1 MSFDSNY
8 TEQVDLLLDVLP
20 VINKFD
26 CFALKGGT
34 AINLFIRNMPRLSV
48 DIDLAYLP
56 IEPREIFLLNITK
69 QLNQMKK
76 LISEQ
81 DSNLV
86 VKPSFMKSG
95 QLAKLFVYKNDAVIK
110 IEPNFVIRGSVYSCE
125 EYGLCQKTQDQFLKF
140 CRTKTLSFA
149 DLYGGK
155 ICAALDRQHPRD
167 LFDVKLLFDNQGI
180 TEDVRI
186 ALIVYLISSPRP
198 LHELLTSNPNLKD
211 FEKTFNKEFT
221 GMTNEILVDHQEL
234 IDTRHRL
241 IKEILNDLTED
252 ERKFLMSF
260 KQGEPNWSLISAENV
275 VKLPAVLWKLENIR
289 KIPKDKWMQQQNN
302 LKKILGL

>member
-8 TEQVDLLLDVLP
+8 AEQVDLILDVLP
-20 VINKFD
+20 VINNFD

-69 QLNQMKK
+69 QLNEMKK
-76 LISEQ
+76 LISKQ
-81 DSNLV
+81 DSNLI
-86 VKPSFMKSG
+86 VKPSFMRTD
-95 QLAKLFVYKNDAVIK
+95 QLAKLFVYKDDAVIK

-125 EYGLCQKTQDQFLKF
+125 QYDLCQKTQDQFLKF
-140 CRTKTLSFA
+140 CRTRTLSFA

-180 TEDVRI
+180 TEDVRK

-198 LHELLTSNPNLKD
+198 LHELLTANPNLKD

-221 GMTNEILVDHQEL
+221 GMTNEISIDHQEL
-234 IDTRHRL
+234 IDARHRL
-241 IKEILNDLTED
+241 IKEILNDLTD
-252 ERKFLMSF
+252 NERKFLVSF
-260 KQGEPNWSLISAENV
+260 KQGLPDWTLISLQDIE
-275 VKLPAVLWKLENIR
+275 KLPAVMWKLENIK
-289 KIPKDKWMQQQNN
+289 KIPQEKKLPLEDK
-302 LKKILGL
+302 LKKILEL